1 MKPIIKK
8 ILLWLLAISLFFT
21 ISAFIVDIFV
31 MPWYVDSEEV
41 TVPNTIGLNKEEA
54 SKLLTDGKLNVV
66 IAGPRYSDE
75 YPIDHIIYQKP
86 ESGTIVKVNRRVQI
100 VVSGGNPLTKMPYLL
115 DKTLRDAK
123 VTIERMGFILNNV
136 TEVKSEEKA
145 NTIVEQYPK
154 EGTNL
159 QKGTKVK
166 LKISV
171 GPNIGMVR
179 VPDLVGET
187 FKEARLILQRNSLI
201 VGKINYQESKN
212 LLPNTVVAQYPAK
225 NKLIT
230 IGESVDIFITKSQN

>member
-1 MKPIIKK
+1 MKPIIRK
-8 ILLWLLAISLFFT
+8 ILIWLFAIAMLFAVT
-21 ISAFIVDIFV
+21 AFIADIFI

-41 TVPNTIGLNKEEA
+41 TVPNTIGLDKEEA
-54 SKLLTDGKLNVV
+54 SIILTESKLNVV
-66 IAGPRYSDE
+66 IAGPHYSDE
-75 YPIDHIIYQKP
+75 FPVDHIIYQKP
-86 ESGTIVKVNRRVQI
+86 ESGSVVKVNRRVQI
-100 VVSGGNPLTKMPYLL
+100 IVSGGNPLTKMPFLL

-123 VTIERMGFILNNV
+123 VTIERLGFILGDV
-136 TEVKSEEKA
+136 AEVKSEEKA

-187 FKEARLILQRNSLI
+187 FKEAKSILQMNSLV
-201 VGKINYQESKN
+201 VGKINYQDSKN

-225 NKLIT
+225 NKLIN
-230 IGESVDIFITKSQN
+230 IGESVDIFITKNKN

>member
-1 MKPIIKK
+1 M
-8 ILLWLLAISLFFT
+8 
-21 ISAFIVDIFV
+21 
-31 MPWYVDSEEV
+31 
-41 TVPNTIGLNKEEA
+41 
-54 SKLLTDGKLNVV
+54 
-66 IAGPRYSDE
+66 
-75 YPIDHIIYQKP
+75 
-86 ESGTIVKVNRRVQI
+86 NRRVQI

-123 VTIERMGFILNNV
+123 VTIERMGFILNDV

-187 FKEARLILQRNSLI
+187 FKEAKLILQRNSLI